1 MSQFRV
7 VPSITMY
14 DTFAT
19 FCTSFEV
26 GARDL
31 ILTDRVLYEMYLSGV
46 RCAGILIE
54 DD

>member
-26 GARDL
+26 GARGS
-31 ILTDRVLYEMYLSGV
+31 VV
-46 RCAGILIE
+46 PAF
-54 DD
+54 